1 MLSFLGAS
9 GQIQRAQL
17 LVPLSIVKQT
27 RDNHRKGIIPPP
39 KCFPLKHDCYPP
51 LLCLFLLFLLRS
63 SPLFRT
69 FHLFPSLPAGS
80 LVPRALSPRFRS
92 SLRPLIIARGSV
104 PNPHANYL
112 SLGTGGQL
120 SSLHPHV
127 YVLLAFFRLP
137 PFQQPPMASQLVK
150 MSAECISLLVHLPSF
165 QLCPQFLPPKFG
177 ITPLFSPKMLSISL
191 S

>member
-51 LLCLFLLFLLRS
+51 LFCLFLLFLLRS
-63 SPLFRT
+63 SPLFQT
-69 FHLFPSLPAGS
+69 FHLFLSLPAGS

-112 SLGTGGQL
+112 SLGTGAPFTLMCMCCWL
-120 SSLHPHV
+120 SSACPLSNSP
-127 YVLLAFFRLP
+127 RW
-137 PFQQPPMASQLVK
+137 
-150 MSAECISLLVHLPSF
+150 HLNWS
-165 QLCPQFLPPKFG
+165 K
-177 ITPLFSPKMLSISL
+177 
-191 S
+191 